1 MKQIMKPIFELLT
14 GECILFD
21 NVIYNYIWLGIV
33 GALAFAIAWR
43 CVGILYDYDIIDD
56 KVTGSIIHWC
66 LRLISFLVIF
76 DLFSWMLWLINIID
90 KYKKIILVV
99 LVFLILFVI
108 EATIIK
114 VIPKK
119 IYKKKFILKK
129 SIAKKSE
136 DTKEII
142 DIVAGIF
149 SSVNPNFAVIPLFT
163 YAVNRVL
170 GLASPDYIKERL
182 SMFSDRLEKRKIT
195 IEEFK
200 VEVKKL
206 SEHDEYI
213 VLNHL
218 RDMLLTCVPEMLD
231 IYIEVIIDFIMKKNY
246 KNGEEIC
253 EIISQLNVNDL
264 NLMKKIKNYIDNE
277 KQESKLFKQDETL
290 KSKENESG
298 LKKIVFQDRNM
309 IVDDKYTIFWKEFE
323 RYYDLK
329 SGEMGLILLFKTK
342 NENGMESDEWARIGR
357 AFLKLQNLGVL
368 EIECANTVGTI
379 NVLNIDRFHITLFGR
394 EILEYI
400 GKCSDVIELSGQN
413 NLG

>member
-21 NVIYNYIWLGIV
+21 NVIYNYIGLGIV
-33 GALAFAIAWR
+33 GVLAFVIAWR
-43 CVGILYDYDIIDD
+43 CVGMLYDYGIIDD
-56 KVTGSIIHWC
+56 KETGSIIHWC
-66 LRLISFLVIF
+66 LRLISFFVIF
-76 DLFSWMLWLINIID
+76 YLFSWMIWLINIID
-90 KYKKIILVV
+90 RYKKIILVV

-108 EATIIK
+108 GIISIK
-114 VIPKK
+114 RILKK
-119 IYKKKFILKK
+119 TYKKKCIFIKK
-129 SIAKKSE
+129 KAGKFGKAR
-136 DTKEII
+136 EII
-142 DIVAGIF
+142 DINAGIL
-149 SSVNPNFAVIPLFT
+149 SSVNPVFAVIPLFT
-163 YAVNRVL
+163 YAINRVL
-170 GLASPDYIKERL
+170 GLASPEHIKERL
-182 SMFSDRLEKRKIT
+182 SAFSDRLEKRKIT

-200 VEVKKL
+200 VEIKKL

-213 VLNHL
+213 VLNYL

-264 NLMKKIKNYIDNE
+264 NLMKKIKNYIDSE

-290 KSKENESG
+290 KSKENENG

-309 IVDDKYTIFWKEFE
+309 ILDDKYTIFWKEFE

-357 AFLKLQNLGVL
+357 SFLKLQNLGVL
-368 EIECANTVGTI
+368 ELECINTVGTI

-400 GKCSDVIELSGQN
+400 GKCSDVIELKKSK
-413 NLG
+413 

>member
-21 NVIYNYIWLGIV
+21 NVIYNYIGLGIV
-33 GALAFAIAWR
+33 GVLAFVIAWR
-43 CVGILYDYDIIDD
+43 CVGILYDYGIIDD
-56 KVTGSIIHWC
+56 KETGSIIHWC
-66 LRLISFLVIF
+66 LRLISFFVIF
-76 DLFSWMLWLINIID
+76 YLFNWMIWLINIID
-90 KYKKIILVV
+90 RYKKIILVV

-108 EATIIK
+108 GIIIIK
-114 VIPKK
+114 RILKK
-119 IYKKKFILKK
+119 TYKKKCIFIKK
-129 SIAKKSE
+129 KTGKFGKAR
-136 DTKEII
+136 EII
-142 DIVAGIF
+142 DINAGIL
-149 SSVNPNFAVIPLFT
+149 SSVNPVFAVTPLFT
-163 YAVNRVL
+163 YAINRVL
-170 GLASPDYIKERL
+170 GLASPEHIKERL
-182 SMFSDRLEKRKIT
+182 SAFSDRLEKRKIT

-200 VEVKKL
+200 VEIKKL

-213 VLNHL
+213 VLNYL

-264 NLMKKIKNYIDNE
+264 NLMKKIKNYIDSE

-309 IVDDKYTIFWKEFE
+309 ILDDKYTIFWKEFE

-342 NENGMESDEWARIGR
+342 NENGIESDAWARIGR
-357 AFLKLQNLGVL
+357 SFLKLQNLGVL
-368 EIECANTVGTI
+368 ELECINTVGTI

-400 GKCSDVIELSGQN
+400 GKCSDVIELKKSK
-413 NLG
+413 

>member
-21 NVIYNYIWLGIV
+21 NVIYNYIGLGIV
-33 GALAFAIAWR
+33 GVLAFVIAWR
-43 CVGILYDYDIIDD
+43 CVGMLYDYGIIDD
-56 KVTGSIIHWC
+56 KETGSIIHWC
-66 LRLISFLVIF
+66 LRLISFFVIF
-76 DLFSWMLWLINIID
+76 YLFSWMIWLINIID
-90 KYKKIILVV
+90 RYKKIILVV

-108 EATIIK
+108 GIIIIK
-114 VIPKK
+114 RILKK
-119 IYKKKFILKK
+119 TYKKKCIFIKK
-129 SIAKKSE
+129 KAGKFGKAR
-136 DTKEII
+136 EII
-142 DIVAGIF
+142 DINAGIL
-149 SSVNPNFAVIPLFT
+149 SSVNPVFAVTPLFT
-163 YAVNRVL
+163 YAINRVL
-170 GLASPDYIKERL
+170 GLASPEHIKERL
-182 SMFSDRLEKRKIT
+182 SAFSDRLEKRKIT

-200 VEVKKL
+200 VEIKKL

-213 VLNHL
+213 VLNYL

-264 NLMKKIKNYIDNE
+264 NLMKKIKNYIDSE
-277 KQESKLFKQDETL
+277 KQESKLFKQDEIL

-309 IVDDKYTIFWKEFE
+309 ILDDKYTIFWKEFE

-357 AFLKLQNLGVL
+357 SFLKLQNLGVL
-368 EIECANTVGTI
+368 ELECINTVGTI

-400 GKCSDVIELSGQN
+400 GKCSDVIELKKSK
-413 NLG
+413 

>member
-1 MKQIMKPIFELLT
+1 MKQIMKPIFELLI
-14 GECILFD
+14 GEYILFD
-21 NVIYNYIWLGIV
+21 NVIYNYIGLGII
-33 GALAFAIAWR
+33 GALAFAITWR
-43 CVGILYDYDIIDD
+43 CVGMLYDYDIIDD
-56 KVTGSIIHWC
+56 KMTGSIIHWC
-66 LRLISFLVIF
+66 LRIIFFTVIF
-76 DLFSWMLWLINIID
+76 YFFSCMIWLIKIVD

-99 LVFLILFVI
+99 LVFLILFVMGI
-108 EATIIK
+108 IIIK
-114 VIPKK
+114 RIPKK
-119 IYKKKFILKK
+119 TYKKDFILKK
-129 SIAKKSE
+129 GMAKKFE
-136 DTKEII
+136 TTKEII
-142 DIVAGIF
+142 DIEAGIL
-149 SSVNPNFAVIPLFT
+149 SSVNPAFAVIPLFT
-163 YAVNRVL
+163 YAIKRVL
-170 GLASPDYIKERL
+170 GLASPEYIKERL
-182 SMFSDRLEKRKIT
+182 STFSDRLEKRKIT

-264 NLMKKIKNYIDNE
+264 NLMRKIKKYIDSE
-277 KQESKLFKQDETL
+277 KQENKTFKQDEAK
-290 KSKENESG
+290 KSRENEGG
-298 LKKIVFQDRNM
+298 LKKIVFRDRN
-309 IVDDKYTIFWKEFE
+309 IILDDKYTIFWKEFE

-368 EIECANTVGTI
+368 ELECVNTVGTI

-400 GKCSDVIELSGQN
+400 GKCSDVIELSG
-413 NLG
+413 